1 MGIYRICNSF
11 SMNKDRQT
19 STAEVLPSL
28 LHVPEKRLK
37 VAIHISQP
45 PLSHPSCR
53 ESGSSILSDKVL
65 TPLILFLLYQEVF
78 SALCYCFSYISQTPL
93 QQHALFSTTYSA
105 LLTKYWQCFIKDSP
119 QCFSSIMQHRT
130 DWTIQY
136 NRKIPLVP
144 KYSLSPVYTISI

>member
-93 QQHALFSTTYSA
+93 QQHLLIPESKKVSFFFSPTLFTLSYSSVLA
-105 LLTKYWQCFIKDSP
+105 
-119 QCFSSIMQHRT
+119 
-130 DWTIQY
+130 
-136 NRKIPLVP
+136 
-144 KYSLSPVYTISI
+144 